1 MLRCSTALRLVLN
14 QNPSFLEVP
23 LGVCNVSEAA
33 SSGGGGTVE
42 YIQHHLT
49 NLCVGECG
57 GTGFWAWHLDTLTVS
72 FLLGALIVITSWRL
86 GRRLSLDNPG
96 GFQNAVEA
104 ILEFVGGQVRDAFP
118 GHNPLIAPLALTIFL
133 WVFLMNAMD
142 LIPVDLL
149 PWIGEHLGLEHLK
162 VVPTTDLSTTLAM
175 SLSVF
180 VLIIFYSIK
189 VKGPVGYLKMFLFHP
204 FGKFLI
210 PVNIVMT
217 LIEELAK
224 PLSLGLRLFGN
235 LFAGELVFLL
245 IALIGGTLVTGIFGW
260 LFWFP
265 LQITLDLGWLIFH
278 LLVITL
284 QAFIF
289 MVLSIVYLGMAH
301 QEH

>member
-1 MLRCSTALRLVLN
+1 MS
-14 QNPSFLEVP
+14 
-23 LGVCNVSEAA
+23 AA
-33 SSGGGGTVE
+33 AESSGAGTVE

-49 NLCVGECG
+49 NLCVGNCDPV
-57 GTGFWAWHLDTLTVS
+57 THKAIGFWAWHLDTLIVS
-72 FLLGALIVITSWRL
+72 GILAALIILVSWRL
-86 GRRLSLDNPG
+86 GRNLNSDAPG
-96 GFQNAVEA
+96 GFQNAIEA
-104 ILEFVGGQVRDAFP
+104 ILEFVGGQVRDSFP

-133 WVFLMNAMD
+133 WVFMMNFMD
-142 LIPVDLL
+142 MIPVDL
-149 PWIGEHLGLEHLK
+149 PGVILGMFGVTYFK
-162 VVPTTDLSTTLAM
+162 IVPTTDLSTTFAM
-175 SLSVF
+175 SLTVF
-180 VLIIFYSIK
+180 ALIVFYSIK
-189 VKGPVGYLKMFLFHP
+189 VKGPVGYLKVFLFHP
-204 FGKFLI
+204 FGKFFI

-217 LIEELAK
+217 AIEEVAK

-245 IALIGGTLVTGIFGW
+245 IALIGGTLAVGAVGW

-265 LQITLDLGWLIFH
+265 LQVTIDLGWLIFH

>member
-1 MLRCSTALRLVLN
+1 MSAA
-14 QNPSFLEVP
+14 P
-23 LGVCNVSEAA
+23 A
-33 SSGGGGTVE
+33 SSGGGTVE

-49 NLCVGECG
+49 NLCVGDCTG
-57 GTGFWAWHLDTLTVS
+57 GFWSWHVDTLAVS
-72 FLLGALIVITSWRL
+72 SLLGALIVFTSWRL
-86 GRRLSLDNPG
+86 GRNLSADKPS
-96 GFQNAVEA
+96 GFQNVVES
-104 ILEFVGGQVRDAFP
+104 ILEFVGGQVKDSFP
-118 GHNPLIAPLALTIFL
+118 GHNPLIAPLALTIFI

-142 LIPVDLL
+142 MIPVDLL
-149 PWIGEHLGLEHLK
+149 PWLGQMVGIPYLK
-162 VVPTTDLSTTLAM
+162 VVPTTDLSATLAL

-180 VLIIFYSIK
+180 ALVIFYNIK

-204 FGKFLI
+204 FGKFFI

-217 LIEELAK
+217 AIEELAK

-245 IALIGGTLVTGIFGW
+245 IALIGGTLVTGLAGW

-265 LQITLDLGWLIFH
+265 LQVTLDLGWLIFH

>member
-1 MLRCSTALRLVLN
+1 MS
-14 QNPSFLEVP
+14 
-23 LGVCNVSEAA
+23 AA
-33 SSGGGGTVE
+33 PESSDGGGTVE

-49 NLCVGECG
+49 NLCVGQCDPVTHKA
-57 GTGFWAWHLDTLTVS
+57 TGFWALHLDTLIMS
-72 FLLGALIVITSWRL
+72 FLLGALIVIVSWRL
-86 GRRLSLDNPG
+86 GRRLNRDTPS
-96 GFQNAVEA
+96 GFQNVVEA
-104 ILEFVGGQVRDAFP
+104 ILEFVGNQVRDSFP

-142 LIPVDLL
+142 LIPVDL
-149 PWIGEHLGLEHLK
+149 PSVILGLFGVQYFK
-162 VVPTTDLSTTLAM
+162 IVPTTDLSTTFAL
-175 SLSVF
+175 SLTVF
-180 VLIIFYSIK
+180 ALIVFYSIK

-204 FGKFLI
+204 FGKFFI

-217 LIEELAK
+217 AIEEVAK

-245 IALIGGTLVTGIFGW
+245 IALIGGTLVVGVVGW

-265 LQITLDLGWLIFH
+265 LQITLGLGWLIFH
-278 LLVITL
+278 LLIITL

>member
-1 MLRCSTALRLVLN
+1 MS
-14 QNPSFLEVP
+14 
-23 LGVCNVSEAA
+23 AA
-33 SSGGGGTVE
+33 PESSDGGGTVE

-49 NLCVGECG
+49 NLCVGQCDPITHKA
-57 GTGFWAWHLDTLTVS
+57 TGFWALHLDTLIMS
-72 FLLGALIVITSWRL
+72 FLLGALIVIVSWRL
-86 GRRLSLDNPG
+86 GRRLNSDAPS
-96 GFQNAVEA
+96 GFQNVVEA
-104 ILEFVGGQVRDAFP
+104 ILEFVGNQVRDSFP

-142 LIPVDLL
+142 LIPVDL
-149 PWIGEHLGLEHLK
+149 PSVILGLFGVQYFK
-162 VVPTTDLSTTLAM
+162 IVPTTDLSTTFAL
-175 SLSVF
+175 SLTVF
-180 VLIIFYSIK
+180 ALIVFYSIK

-204 FGKFLI
+204 FGKFFI

-217 LIEELAK
+217 AIEEVAK

-245 IALIGGTLVTGIFGW
+245 IALIGGTLAVGVVGW

-265 LQITLDLGWLIFH
+265 LQITLGLGWLIFH
-278 LLVITL
+278 LLIITL

>member
-1 MLRCSTALRLVLN
+1 LS
-14 QNPSFLEVP
+14 
-23 LGVCNVSEAA
+23 AA
-33 SSGGGGTVE
+33 AESSGAGTVE

-49 NLCVGECG
+49 NLCVGNCDPV
-57 GTGFWAWHLDTLTVS
+57 THKAIGFWAWHLDTLIVS
-72 FLLGALIVITSWRL
+72 GILAATIILVSWRL
-86 GRRLSLDNPG
+86 GKNLNSDAPG
-96 GFQNAVEA
+96 GFQNAIEA
-104 ILEFVGGQVRDAFP
+104 ILDFVGGQVRDSFP

-133 WVFLMNAMD
+133 WVFMMNFMD
-142 LIPVDLL
+142 MIPVDL
-149 PWIGEHLGLEHLK
+149 PGVILGMFGVTYFK
-162 VVPTTDLSTTLAM
+162 IVPTTDLSTTFAM
-175 SLSVF
+175 SLTVF
-180 VLIIFYSIK
+180 ALIVYYSIK

-204 FGKFLI
+204 FGKFFI

-217 LIEELAK
+217 AIEEIAK

-245 IALIGGTLVTGIFGW
+245 IALIGGTLAVGAVGW

-265 LQITLDLGWLIFH
+265 LQVTLDLGWLIFH

>member
-1 MLRCSTALRLVLN
+1 M
-14 QNPSFLEVP
+14 
-23 LGVCNVSEAA
+23 
-33 SSGGGGTVE
+33 
-42 YIQHHLT
+42 
-49 NLCVGECG
+49 
-57 GTGFWAWHLDTLTVS
+57 
-72 FLLGALIVITSWRL
+72 LGALIVITSWRL
-86 GRRLSLDNPG
+86 GRNLSADKPS
-96 GFQNAVEA
+96 GFQNAVEGV
-104 ILEFVGGQVRDAFP
+104 LEFVGGQVRDSFP

-142 LIPVDLL
+142 MIPVDLL
-149 PWIGEHLGLEHLK
+149 PWLGQMVGIPYLK
-162 VVPTTDLSTTLAM
+162 VVPTTDLSATLAL

-180 VLIIFYSIK
+180 ALVIFYSIK
-189 VKGPVGYLKMFLFHP
+189 VKGPIGYLKMFLFHP
-204 FGKFLI
+204 FGKFFI

-235 LFAGELVFLL
+235 MFAGELVFLL
-245 IALIGGTLVTGIFGW
+245 IALIGGTLVTGLAGW

-265 LQITLDLGWLIFH
+265 LQVTLDLGWLIFH